1 MELVGKKYNSN
12 FINTIKLVIELL
24 ILYINT

>member
-1 MELVGKKYNSN
+1 MELVGKNYNNN

>member
-24 ILYINT
+24 ILFINT